1 MTRWRPLRRSTNSAS
16 RLAEYDRFVRFR
28 DEAVF
33 SWRGPCIA
41 ACEPYA
47 ARARNLPLASV

>member
-1 MTRWRPLRRSTNSAS
+1 M
-16 RLAEYDRFVRFR
+16 YDRFVRFR

-33 SWRGPCIA
+33 SWSRPRIA
-41 ACEPYA
+41 VCEAYA

>member
-1 MTRWRPLRRSTNSAS
+1 MTPPLRRSTNSAW

-33 SWRGPCIA
+33 FMERPRIA